1 MAAAARL
8 EEFNPLDMA
17 SEGLRIIGMEL
28 LSVMMCCKVDS
39 GMSPVPR
46 RGKEYEEKAEKKGSL
61 IS

>member
-28 LSVMMCCKVDS
+28 LSVMMCCKVDNI
-39 GMSPVPR
+39 VCR
-46 RGKEYEEKAEKKGSL
+46 RFQGKE
-61 IS
+61 

>member
-28 LSVMMCCKVDS
+28 LSVMMCCKVDN

-46 RGKEYEEKAEKKGSL
+46 RGKE
-61 IS
+61 